1 MSKNYYK
8 DAFAIDEVP
17 YNIRKLEED
26 SISEPFQL
34 NSYNYYE
41 PKLESDFYIKYFT
54 YILLFDTDILE
65 VKDLLQYQYDYCD
78 NPDLYFS
85 ILDCKITPK
94 IKEIIENAVMNI
106 VGAWNEEGI
115 LEDGFFETD
124 GIIKN
129 SKYEY
134 SIMLHKVSYQS
145 LQNDLKKRIE
155 IITSFLTT
163 YMDKHV
169 VKPLKWIAG
178 PSQLGI
184 IVRELIDM
192 GYMEADMRRGEINN
206 SSLSRDLLKAFSF
219 EGEVSV
225 KSIEIYLSPG
235 NKRYINAKEL
245 FDEKGFSIPPAKYTN

>member
-8 DAFAIDEVP
+8 DAFAIDEVS
-17 YNIRKLEED
+17 YNKRKLEED
-26 SISEPFQL
+26 FISEPFQL
-34 NSYNYYE
+34 NNYNYYE
-41 PKLESDFYIKYFT
+41 PKLESEFYIKYFT
-54 YILLFDTDILE
+54 NVLLFDIDILE
-65 VKDLLQYQYDYCD
+65 VKDFLQYQYDYCD
-78 NPDLYFS
+78 NPDFYFS
-85 ILDCKITPK
+85 ILEYKITPK

-106 VGAWNEEGI
+106 VGAWNEENI

-178 PSQLGI
+178 PSQLAI
-184 IVRELIDM
+184 VVRELIDQ
-192 GYMEADMRRGEINN
+192 GYMKADKKQGEINC
-206 SSLSRDLLKAFSF
+206 SKLSRDLMQAFSI
-219 EGEVSV
+219 EDCDSP
-225 KSIEIYLSPG
+225 KTIEIYLSNG
-235 NKRYINAKEL
+235 SKRHAKAKASFENA
-245 FDEKGFSIPPAKYTN
+245 GFYIPPADFS